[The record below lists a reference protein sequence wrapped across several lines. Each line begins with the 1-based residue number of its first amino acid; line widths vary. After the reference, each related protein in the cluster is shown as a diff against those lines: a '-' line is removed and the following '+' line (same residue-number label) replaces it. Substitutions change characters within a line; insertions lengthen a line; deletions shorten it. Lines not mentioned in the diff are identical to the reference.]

1 MAGKGRDLP
10 RVVFAVA
17 AFLAV
22 LIEKANISRL
32 VNNPYLLV
40 LVFVICRIN
49 IKVEVRVISLSLR
62 LWQNPYLNL
71 DYSGYHKNPIK

>member
-22 LIEKANISRL
+22 LI
-32 VNNPYLLV
+32 
-40 LVFVICRIN
+40 F
-49 IKVEVRVISLSLR
+49 
-62 LWQNPYLNL
+62 
-71 DYSGYHKNPIK
+71 DYSKKSLYFLPSGHGNESYNLIGS

>member
-22 LIEKANISRL
+22 LIFDYK
-32 VNNPYLLV
+32 
-40 LVFVICRIN
+40 
-49 IKVEVRVISLSLR
+49 KSLYFLPSGHG
-62 LWQNPYLNL
+62 NESYNL
-71 DYSGYHKNPIK
+71 IGC